1 MKQHFLLTVP
11 KTNVNNP
18 YSSYF
23 QPFQEHM
30 SLQKI
35 QANKADSAV
44 VEVSGKLFK
53 SCKHQTIN

>member
-44 VEVSGKLFK
+44 VEVSGKLFVM
-53 SCKHQTIN
+53 